1 MVHILHFAAAGCQ
14 NCGIG
19 VEAGVAAQDRAR
31 DDGAHRQQR
40 ISAMEKHNGRIMG
53 VTIAGMPQTLPVLK
67 FKTATVKRSS

>member
-40 ISAMEKHNGRIMG
+40 ISANGETQWQDNGRHDCRNAPDTSG
-53 VTIAGMPQTLPVLK
+53 AEVQN
-67 FKTATVKRSS
+67 SHQ